1 MKQYGAF
8 AQYYDALTRN
18 VGYAQRARYFHGL
31 IAQYREVPGNLL
43 LDLACGTG
51 SMSEEFARLGYDV
64 IGVDASPEMLDAAMD
79 KKFDSGLPIQY
90 LCQDMRALDMYGTI
104 DVTVCL
110 LDSLNHLPGLADVEQ
125 VFARVSLFAQP
136 GGLFLFDVNTLYKHR
151 EVLGNQTFVYDT
163 ESVYCVWE
171 NHLLPDGDTVEISLD
186 FFEREGEHYLRS
198 SEQFKERAYSIE
210 TLDVALARAGLT
222 VLAHYDADTQKPPH
236 ETSERVIFV
245 VRK

>member
-1 MKQYGAF
+1 M
-8 AQYYDALTRN
+8 
-18 VGYAQRARYFHGL
+18 
-31 IAQYREVPGNLL
+31 
-43 LDLACGTG
+43 
-51 SMSEEFARLGYDV
+51 
-64 IGVDASPEMLDAAMD
+64 
-79 KKFDSGLPIQY
+79 
-90 LCQDMRALDMYGTI
+90 
-104 DVTVCL
+104 
-110 LDSLNHLPGLADVEQ
+110 
-125 VFARVSLFAQP
+125 
-136 GGLFLFDVNTLYKHR
+136 
-151 EVLGNQTFVYDT
+151 LGNQTFVYDT